1 MAIVRS
7 AARTAMGA
15 RQVVKDLG
23 RLQQIVQILAR
34 HGFGWLVERID
45 VPGIRLFRK
54 GEGEGDPGPTP
65 ERLVAAIKEL
75 GPTFVKLG
83 QMLSTRVDLLPPE
96 YAEAFQSLQDDVG
109 PIPYEEVVE
118 QIRQALGASP
128 EALYAHFDPEPLA
141 TASIAQVHRA
151 RLPSGEEVVVKVQ
164 RPGVRE
170 LIYTDLSILQFIA
183 RQAQSQI
190 PEVELLDVPGVLREL
205 RRSVADET
213 DFRVEA
219 AHLERFH
226 ANFKG
231 NAHVVIPEVF
241 PAYSSEQVLTMEW
254 LDGVKI
260 SQARAAGCD
269 MKVVGERYLQTAF
282 QMLLEDGCFHGDLH
296 PGNVLV
302 LSDDR
307 LGLLDFGMV
316 GRLTEEMRE
325 NLVTIFFAIQ
335 RRDYRTIARVYWELS
350 VRSEHVDYGE
360 WESDLQALMERQVVG
375 RNMAELQIEDFLR
388 QLTEIA
394 FRHRVRMTP
403 TYTLFFKAVITT
415 QGLAKQLIPEVDPL
429 DEMMP
434 YVQRMARDL
443 YSRERLRE
451 ELFYQLTS
459 LRYTARRVPV
469 VFGQLLSDLQEGKLR
484 LKLQQEDSAEQS
496 GRREQQHNRLVLAL
510 VFIGL
515 ALASSLALQ
524 APGPTLLGLPAVATV
539 GYALSL
545 GILGGVLRSVWRSSR
560 GKQR

>member
-1 MAIVRS
+1 MAIVRT

-34 HGFGWLVERID
+34 HGFGWLVARID
-45 VPGIRLFRK
+45 VPGIGFFRK
-54 GEGEGDPGPTP
+54 GEDAEVGLSP
-65 ERLVAAIKEL
+65 ERVAAALREL

-83 QMLSTRVDLLPPE
+83 QMLSTRGDVLPPG

-109 PIPYEEVVE
+109 PIPFEEVEE
-118 QIRQALGASP
+118 QIRATLGGSP
-128 EALYAHFDPEPLA
+128 LDLFAQFDEEPLA

-151 RLPSGEEVVVKVQ
+151 RLPSGEEVAVKVQ

-170 LIYTDLSILQFIA
+170 LIFTDLSILQFLA
-183 RQAQSQI
+183 RQAQAQM
-190 PEVELLDVPGVLREL
+190 PEIELLDVPGVLREL
-205 RRSVADET
+205 RKSIADET

-226 ANFKG
+226 ANFAG
-231 NAHVVIPEVF
+231 NDHVVIPEIF
-241 PAYSSEQVLTMEW
+241 TSHSGEQVLTMEW

-260 SQARAAGCD
+260 SHARASGCD
-269 MKVVGERYLQTAF
+269 MRLVGERYLQTAF

-302 LSDDR
+302 LPGNR
-307 LGLLDFGMV
+307 LGLLDFGNV

-350 VRSEHVDYGE
+350 IRSEHIDYTA
-360 WESDLQALMERQVVG
+360 WEGDLQALMERQVVG
-375 RNMAELQIEDFLR
+375 RSMAELQVEDFLR

-403 TYTLFFKAVITT
+403 AYTLFFKAVITT

-429 DEMMP
+429 EEMVP
-434 YVQRMARDL
+434 YLQRMTREL
-443 YSRERLRE
+443 YSRERLQE
-451 ELFYQLTS
+451 ELFYQLTA
-459 LRYTARRVPV
+459 LRYTARRLPMLA
-469 VFGQLLSDLQEGKLR
+469 GQAISDLQEGKLR
-484 LKLQQEDSAEQS
+484 LKLQAEAAPADRS
-496 GRREQQHNRLVLAL
+496 LREKQVNRIVLAVLFLGL
-510 VFIGL
+510 VV
-515 ALASSLALQ
+515 ASSLALS
-524 APGPTLLGLPAVATV
+524 APAPLLLGLPAPAAV
-539 GYALSL
+539 GYGLAAAVLAAALRA
-545 GILGGVLRSVWRSSR
+545 IWRSDR
-560 GKQR
+560 P